1 MKFLE
6 AIKPK
11 QVKRKIKVVDLLS
24 PLNSPNLDVLLEIKI
39 ENKNK
44 VYDSD
49 EGKTTKSQ
57 SQQKLELNTIGEQ
70 GKHQKE
76 EDIEKQEM
84 NTENGRNKKEP
95 IKFTEEGKT

>member
-11 QVKRKIKVVDLLS
+11 QIKRKIKVVDLLS
-24 PLNSPNLDVLLEIKI
+24 PLNSSNLDILPEIKI

-44 VYDSD
+44 VHDSD
-49 EGKTTKSQ
+49 EGKTTKIQ
-57 SQQKLELNTIGEQ
+57 SQQKQQVNTIVEHR
-70 GKHQKE
+70 KHQKE

-84 NTENGRNKKEP
+84 NT
-95 IKFTEEGKT
+95 